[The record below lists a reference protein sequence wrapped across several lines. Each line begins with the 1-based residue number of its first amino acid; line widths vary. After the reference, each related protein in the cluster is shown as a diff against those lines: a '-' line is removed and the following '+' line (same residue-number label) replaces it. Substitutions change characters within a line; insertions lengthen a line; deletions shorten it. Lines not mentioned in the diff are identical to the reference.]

1 MVSTVDKEEIKNF
14 DKIAN
19 EWWNPKGDFQPLHS
33 LNPIRLTYIKE
44 KIEKHFEIG
53 TKKTKPLKKFSV
65 LDVGCGGGLLCEP
78 MARLGATVTGIDA
91 SKRNIEIAKKHANQN
106 NLEINYINTTI
117 ENLLKEHVLFDIVLN
132 TEIIEHVNYVDL
144 FLKSC
149 LRSLKPDGAMFL
161 STINRTVKSY
171 LMAIV
176 GAEYIL
182 RLLPI
187 GTHNCEK
194 FIKPDELEKKTK
206 RNAFHIEHITGL
218 KYNPI
223 LTSWNFTDDLD
234 VNYLAYI
241 KR

>member
-1 MVSTVDKEEIKNF
+1 
-14 DKIAN
+14 
-19 EWWNPKGDFQPLHS
+19 
-33 LNPIRLTYIKE
+33 
-44 KIEKHFEIG
+44 
-53 TKKTKPLKKFSV
+53 
-65 LDVGCGGGLLCEP
+65 
-78 MARLGATVTGIDA
+78 
-91 SKRNIEIAKKHANQN
+91 
-106 NLEINYINTTI
+106 
-117 ENLLKEHVLFDIVLN
+117 
-132 TEIIEHVNYVDL
+132 
-144 FLKSC
+144 
-149 LRSLKPDGAMFL
+149 
-161 STINRTVKSY
+161 
-171 LMAIV
+171 MAIV

-187 GTHNCEK
+187 GTHNWEK